1 MKSTRAYKQRKR
13 QKQRTASSTKGGAE
27 QAPVD
32 TTAAAATKNMPMPIA
47 TNKGNATATDAG
59 DSGVSDLLSFI
70 EEEKAR

>member
-1 MKSTRAYKQRKR
+1 
-13 QKQRTASSTKGGAE
+13 
-27 QAPVD
+27 
-32 TTAAAATKNMPMPIA
+32 MPIA